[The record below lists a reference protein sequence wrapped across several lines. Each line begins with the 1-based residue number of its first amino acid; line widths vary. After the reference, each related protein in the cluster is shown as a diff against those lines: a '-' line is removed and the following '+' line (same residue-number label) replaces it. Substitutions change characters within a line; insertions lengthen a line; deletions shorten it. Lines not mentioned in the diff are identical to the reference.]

1 MLGINTSIAKA
12 LSQWTLATTISLAPL
27 FLGTSA
33 RATERILIEY
43 GPFSRSV
50 SVASLE
56 AFARDGTVDSTLRA
70 LLRRVSPERQENIRT
85 ALTASRSINPAV
97 LSQLL
102 FTPTGEAM
110 LQLTGRQ
117 IQTAAS
123 QNGAVAIRGA
133 LVLAANQ
140 PEGISLLNFLKAFP
154 TPTLR
159 FDLRLAVAQFRQAT
173 RTIRDIDAFLAAVQ
187 QISEQEAAGSTI
199 DFDSLPDIRSTGPFT
214 VSSQTLML
222 EDTRRERS
230 YPADIYFPQNL
241 DQIEGDIPVV
251 VLSHGLGSS
260 RVNFRE
266 FADHLASHGFLV
278 ALPEHIG
285 SNQEQQEAVKRWL
298 DNELFKVDEFID
310 RPQDISFLLDELER
324 LNESEFQGRLNTNQ
338 VGVMGHSFGG
348 YTALALA
355 GATIDFPRL
364 QRLCQIDD
372 DEVEIDV
379 GLAWLLAC
387 SSLALES
394 SPEANQLLT
403 SGELQDQRVVLV
415 GGFNPVSYLFG
426 ESGMGRIQVPV
437 VILGGTDDIAT
448 PILREQAEPFSW
460 LTTPNRY
467 LVVAERISHNAQLT
481 TLINRAFFSVDESD
495 KNTEMTRLE
504 TRTTVAALLVA
515 FSKVYVAGDQSYRP
529 FLTSAFLINRNQDG
543 FPLHMTQVVPPELV
557 PATLD

>member
-1 MLGINTSIAKA
+1 MLGTTSLAKA
-12 LSQWTLATTISLAPL
+12 FSQWAMATTVSLVPL
-27 FLGTSA
+27 LFGTPA
-33 RATERILIEY
+33 RAAERVLIQY
-43 GPFSRSV
+43 GAFSRSI

-56 AFARDGTVDSTLRA
+56 AFARDGTADSTLQA
-70 LLRRVSPERQENIRT
+70 LLRRVSPERRENIRN
-85 ALTASRSINPAV
+85 ALTASRAINPAV

-102 FTPTGEAM
+102 YTPTGETM
-110 LQLTGRQ
+110 LELTGRP
-117 IQTAAS
+117 IQTAAN

-140 PEGISLLNFLKAFP
+140 PEGLTLLSFLKAFP
-154 TPTLR
+154 TPELR
-159 FDLRLAVAQFRQAT
+159 FDLRLVLAQFRQAT
-173 RTIRDIDAFLAAVQ
+173 RTIRDIDAFLAGVK

-199 DFDSLPDIRSTGPFT
+199 DFDSLPDVVATGPFT

-230 YPADIYFPQNL
+230 YPADIYSPQNL

-266 FADHLASHGFLV
+266 FGEHLASHGFVV

-298 DNELFKVDEFID
+298 SNDLFKVDEFID

-348 YTALALA
+348 YGALALA
-355 GATIDFPRL
+355 GATIDFARL
-364 QRLCQIDD
+364 RRLCQLDT
-372 DEVEIDV
+372 EVEIDV
-379 GLAWLLAC
+379 GLVLLLAC

-403 SGELQDQRVVLV
+403 SGELQDDRVALV
-415 GGFNPVSYLFG
+415 GAFNPVSYLFG

-460 LTTPNRY
+460 LTTPDKY
-467 LVVAERISHNAQLT
+467 FIAAERISHNPQLT
-481 TLINRAFFSVDESD
+481 SLINRAFFSIDESD
-495 KNTEMTRLE
+495 KNTEITRLE
-504 TRTTVAALLVA
+504 TRTTVAALMVA
-515 FSKVYVAGDQSYRP
+515 FSKVYVAGDQTYRP
-529 FLTSAFLINRNQDG
+529 FLTSAFLINRNQEG
-543 FPLHMTQVVPPELV
+543 FPLHMTQVVPPDLI
-557 PATLD
+557 PTTLD